1 MWIVKRKIENKRN
14 LFYKKK
20 IRTLKADSQELCWT
34 RAAAAADSCI
44 AEIYKNLDHN

>member
-1 MWIVKRKIENKRN
+1 MWIVKRKIEKKRN

-20 IRTLKADSQELCWT
+20 IITLKANSQELCWT
-34 RAAAAADSCI
+34 RADSCI